1 MADKKRILLVE
12 DEPNLAFNLQ
22 FNLQTE
28 GFDVVTAVDGLQ
40 AIERFDQDGP
50 FDLIILDCMLPE
62 ISGFEVAKHIRR
74 KDDQT
79 HILMLT
85 ALGKDEDRLK
95 GFESGVDDYVT
106 KPFHLQEFLLRVRR
120 MIRRSQY
127 FQENSPT
134 QVLRYADFELD
145 PEALRLKAPS
155 GTHTLT
161 AMEADIL
168 KEFMSNPNRVLSREH
183 LLEAVWGMKGD
194 IETRTVDNFVVRLRR
209 YLEADPANPRHLVS
223 VRGRGYRLVEG

>member
-1 MADKKRILLVE
+1 MAEVKKRILLVE

-22 FNLQTE
+22 FNLQAE
-28 GFDVVTAVDGLQ
+28 GFEVAPAVDGQ
-40 AIERFDQDGP
+40 IAIDKFDREGP

-62 ISGFEVAKHIRR
+62 VSGFEVARHIRG

-95 GFESGVDDYVT
+95 GFEAGVDDYVT

-120 MIRRSQY
+120 MIKRSQY
-127 FQENSPT
+127 FQDNAA
-134 QVLRYADFELD
+134 QVLRHGVFELN
-145 PEALRLKAPS
+145 PEVLLLKTPTGS
-155 GTHTLT
+155 YTLT

-209 YLEADPANPRHLVS
+209 YLEEDPTKPRYLVS